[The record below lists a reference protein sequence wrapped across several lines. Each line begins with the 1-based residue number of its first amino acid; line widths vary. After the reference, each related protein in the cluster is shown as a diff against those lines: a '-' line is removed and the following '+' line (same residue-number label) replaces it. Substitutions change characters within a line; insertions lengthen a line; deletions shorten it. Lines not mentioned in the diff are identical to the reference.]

1 MLPLQ
6 GTGSA
11 ILLYGVS
18 RVCPENFQLLTTL
31 TIAPTRRWSCS
42 IINCSPLFI
51 PWTQS
56 HTIAIVSRVE
66 SNRFTFAARHTTA
79 GCCWLLLLLVLLLLG
94 AHCWHAQTPAHN
106 IVDTCAERRKRVFA
120 QTTATSFW
128 LGHSTARLG
137 GAVRIGNIG
146 TMYKGEVMEKRAAR
160 IDWRNGGWLSG
171 EQQLIT
177 VPAGRA
183 FAFIVVRREAN
194 KSATG
199 NK

>member
-1 MLPLQ
+1 MQDRTSIVGVPDTTCTQYHLYLLPRMLPLQ

-18 RVCPENFQLLTTL
+18 RDCPENFQLLPTL

-66 SNRFTFAARHTTA
+66 SNRFTFAARHTTV
-79 GCCWLLLLLVLLLLG
+79 GCCWLLVLLMLLLG

-106 IVDTCAERRKRVFA
+106 ICGHLRRATETCLCTDNCHELLTWAQHGSARR
-120 QTTATSFW
+120 
-128 LGHSTARLG
+128 
-137 GAVRIGNIG
+137 
-146 TMYKGEVMEKRAAR
+146 
-160 IDWRNGGWLSG
+160 SG
-171 EQQLIT
+171 SY
-177 VPAGRA
+177 R
-183 FAFIVVRREAN
+183 
-194 KSATG
+194 
-199 NK
+199 